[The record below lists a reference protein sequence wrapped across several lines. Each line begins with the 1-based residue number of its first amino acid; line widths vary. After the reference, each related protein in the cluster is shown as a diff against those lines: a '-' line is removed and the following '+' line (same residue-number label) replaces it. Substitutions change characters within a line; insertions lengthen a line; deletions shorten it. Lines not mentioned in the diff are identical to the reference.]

1 MKSSPNSVSTLFFVF
16 HHIYMYIHTHTH
28 TDMNYDAFLALFFIL
43 YSINIV
49 NLLDFIFNL
58 FLIFSVK
65 NVLRSKTFIQPL
77 KFLDICFM
85 ASSSQVTLR
94 ADPRSG
100 KSRLCNVLPA
110 ASLLCLLFLILT
122 LSSEYKEEVCMYV
135 YFILLFLSNYL
146 QFP

>member
-1 MKSSPNSVSTLFFVF
+1 
-16 HHIYMYIHTHTH
+16 
-28 TDMNYDAFLALFFIL
+28 MNYDAFLALFFIL
-43 YSINIV
+43 YSINIL

-58 FLIFSVK
+58 FLIFFFVK

-85 ASSSQVTLR
+85 TSSSQVTLR
-94 ADPRSG
+94 ADTRSG

-135 YFILLFLSNYL
+135 RFILLFLSNYL
-146 QFP
+146 QFPLKLEFKVQLLTQYEALRREF